1 LLLLTDEGLLQ
12 QRLTDPRWGHWRRY
26 WAQVEGQPSDADLE
40 PLRTGIELQGRPTLP
55 ARARPLADLEVAE
68 AAVGERNP
76 PIRVRRFLPLVRR
89 AAWHIHGSGRE
100 GLEIEDL
107 VQAGIVALTECAQRH
122 TGPTEDGFA
131 AYAKLRVRGAM
142 VDLVRRSTP
151 LSRSASDRRKLLAG
165 AAQTLTTTLGR
176 APTEDELAEAMGMT
190 TAALGELRASSEPMR
205 FEPIDDTYSDSD
217 MAFADDR
224 PDSFELLADEQT
236 RGVVVAA
243 IAGLPERLQRVIQ
256 LYFVE
261 ELNLAEIAEVLS
273 VSVPRVHQLKA
284 QALDKLRSALGDEF
298 DVL

>member
-1 LLLLTDEGLLQ
+1 MNHDH
-12 QRLTDPRWGHWRRY
+12 RSF
-26 WAQVEGQPSDADLE
+26 AA
-40 PLRTGIELQGRPTLP
+40 
-55 ARARPLADLEVAE
+55 ARAYQGGTAD
-68 AAVGERNP
+68 R
-76 PIRVRRFLPLVRR
+76 IRRFLPMVRR
-89 AAWHIHGSGRE
+89 LAWHVHGSGRVGIE
-100 GLEIEDL
+100 VEDL
-107 VQAGIVALTECAQRH
+107 VQAGLVALTECAQKH
-122 TGPTEDGFA
+122 NGPTEDGFA

-165 AAQTLTTTLGR
+165 AAQTLTATLGR
-176 APTEDELAEAMGMT
+176 APSEDELAEAMGMT
-190 TAALGELRASSEPMR
+190 TAGLSELRASSEPMR

-224 PDSFELLADEQT
+224 PDSFELLADEQS

-243 IAGLPERLQRVIQ
+243 IAGLPERLQMVIQ

-284 QALDKLRSALGDEF
+284 QALDKLRAALGDEF